1 MVWGTPATAPPAA
14 PGAWA
19 DDEPEEE
26 DKAALNNAPS
36 VDPNLFPSLGEAV
49 KQQQPKKKKGQ
60 KLHLGE
66 FLAAP
71 ARTTVGYRG
80 PSDQEILAS
89 LPTAPRADRGD
100 DGGADTGTG
109 LGGGFKEYGG
119 NRGKPTKRMADKTN
133 D

>member
-1 MVWGTPATAPPAA
+1 MVWGTPATTAATA

-26 DKAALNNAPS
+26 DKVAPPAAPS

-66 FLAAP
+66 FLAVP
-71 ARTTVGYRG
+71 ARTTVGGFRG

-100 DGGADTGTG
+100 DGGADSVGI
-109 LGGGFKEYGG
+109 GGGFKEYGG
-119 NRGKPTKRMADKTN
+119 NRGKPVI
-133 D
+133 